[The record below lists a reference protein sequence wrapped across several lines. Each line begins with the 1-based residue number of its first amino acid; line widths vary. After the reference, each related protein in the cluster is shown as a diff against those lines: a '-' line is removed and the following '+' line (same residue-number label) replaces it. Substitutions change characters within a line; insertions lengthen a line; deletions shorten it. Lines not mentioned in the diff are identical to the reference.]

1 HLDRATASFEIHNS
15 PLSEYACLGF
25 EYGYSAAAP
34 EALVLWEAQF
44 GDFVNG
50 AQIVIDQF
58 IAAGLS
64 KWGETS
70 RLTLL
75 LPHGYEGNGPEH
87 SSARL
92 ERFLQLAAQEN
103 LRIVNCTTS
112 AQYFHLVRRQ
122 ALDATARPLVVLTPK
137 GLLRLKQAA
146 SSLVELSSGEF
157 QPLL

>member
-1 HLDRATASFEIHNS
+1 YNS
-15 PLSEYACLGF
+15 PLSEYACVGV
-25 EYGYSAAAP
+25 EYGYAAAAP

-64 KWGETS
+64 KWREST

-75 LPHGYEGNGPEH
+75 LPHGHEGNGPEH

-92 ERFLQLAAQEN
+92 ERFPQLAAQEN
-103 LRIVNCTTS
+103 LRIANCTTS
-112 AQYFHLVRRQ
+112 GPDLPPLRRP
-122 ALDATARPLVVLTPK
+122 APAP
-137 GLLRLKQAA
+137 
-146 SSLVELSSGEF
+146 
-157 QPLL
+157 